1 MRERQRT
8 ALMLMVGLFP
18 SDILSY
24 SNKFLYI
31 VEWIRDMIGNKLS
44 IFILLMSICTVKER
58 ELE

>member
-1 MRERQRT
+1 
-8 ALMLMVGLFP
+8 MLMVGLFP